1 MQNKATAFF
10 DLSYNQAA
18 QEKEK
23 IVIGYHEA
31 FYSDIDAEIQE
42 QAKRA
47 DEEEYLNKNNAP
59 DNTDYLEAYIN
70 YVLKIIKLLPD
81 YSTYN
86 EATIRHNIDL
96 VLKKAQNKDI
106 ELNQDYLLT
115 ATCEELKKK
124 HTDKKPRR
132 KKDSVPAVPQI
143 QNHMV

>member
-23 IVIGYHEA
+23 IVTGYHEA

-124 HTDKKPRR
+124 HTD
-132 KKDSVPAVPQI
+132 
-143 QNHMV
+143 